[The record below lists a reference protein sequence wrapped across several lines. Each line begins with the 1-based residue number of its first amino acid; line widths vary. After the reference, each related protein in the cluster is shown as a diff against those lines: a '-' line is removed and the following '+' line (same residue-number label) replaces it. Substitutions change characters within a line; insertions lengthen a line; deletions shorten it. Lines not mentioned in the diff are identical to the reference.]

1 MRRFVERLCGLL
13 ITGTLVITS
22 LPLTAANTIADTGIT
37 LSGTCHVQDYGD
49 TEGTWDA
56 STGTL
61 TLGTRGQSKRVE
73 AITINLENNTGYG
86 GTLQYRVHV
95 QDIGWQDYRIAGEM
109 AGTSGQSKR
118 LEGIEMELT
127 GDLAAYYTVEYA
139 VHIQDYGDAQGFVSD
154 GTLAGTTG
162 ESKRLEEVRIRIVPR
177 GTGTSMSVNYRVHRQ
192 DYGWESAWAKDG
204 SESGTTGQSK
214 RLEGIEIHLTGNQYS
229 GSIQYH
235 THVQNIGW
243 ESAWSKDGEMSGTQG
258 MSYRL
263 EAIEIELTGEVA
275 DYYDV
280 YYRVHA
286 QDYGWLGW
294 AKNGEMSGTSSISKR
309 LEAIQIVLVAKGGAA
324 PGNVA
329 GISSVTSSPSVTH
342 EHDWVAVTI
351 HHDAVTHTEWNYD
364 YSHEGPG
371 LPPKAGH
378 QFVTCDLDHSKCD
391 GVWYDSLG
399 IPYTFADVS
408 FLKVTKVHHDGS
420 WVCNGCGKVFASE
433 ADCVEHCENDVCGM
447 QWKAIDSSTGQLVD
461 SWIGAGYGGSYGCDE
476 IITPVEY
483 EVVDQ
488 PAWDETI
495 YVCSVCGETK
505 GA

>member
-1 MRRFVERLCGLL
+1 
-13 ITGTLVITS
+13 
-22 LPLTAANTIADTGIT
+22 
-37 LSGTCHVQDYGD
+37 
-49 TEGTWDA
+49 
-56 STGTL
+56 
-61 TLGTRGQSKRVE
+61 
-73 AITINLENNTGYG
+73 
-86 GTLQYRVHV
+86 
-95 QDIGWQDYRIAGEM
+95 
-109 AGTSGQSKR
+109 
-118 LEGIEMELT
+118 
-127 GDLAAYYTVEYA
+127 
-139 VHIQDYGDAQGFVSD
+139 
-154 GTLAGTTG
+154 
-162 ESKRLEEVRIRIVPR
+162 
-177 GTGTSMSVNYRVHRQ
+177 
-192 DYGWESAWAKDG
+192 
-204 SESGTTGQSK
+204 
-214 RLEGIEIHLTGNQYS
+214 
-229 GSIQYH
+229 
-235 THVQNIGW
+235 
-243 ESAWSKDGEMSGTQG
+243 
-258 MSYRL
+258 
-263 EAIEIELTGEVA
+263 
-275 DYYDV
+275 
-280 YYRVHA
+280 
-286 QDYGWLGW
+286 
-294 AKNGEMSGTSSISKR
+294 MSGTSSISKR